1 MRYEVRLAGAGGQG
15 LVLAGIVLAEAA
27 LMQGHIVVHSQNYG
41 PEARGGNSVS
51 EVIMAD
57 EEIDYP
63 RALGLDALVALNQR
77 ASNENL
83 PDMKDEGL
91 VIVDST
97 AVEKVLWG
105 KVLRVPLE
113 REAKLTFKDAR
124 AVNML
129 ALGVLTS
136 FCPLVSESSMVRALT
151 NRMPDSTLEHNL
163 KAYRAGVENGR
174 DLQSGSHF
182 HDMEDAI
189 EV

>member
-27 LMQGHIVVHSQNYG
+27 LMEGHMVVHSQNYG

-51 EVIMAD
+51 EVIIAD

-63 RALGLDALVALNQR
+63 RALGLDLLIALNQR
-77 ASNENL
+77 ATNDNL
-83 PDMKDEGL
+83 PDMKEEGL

-113 REAKLTFKDAR
+113 REAKLNFKDAR

-129 ALGVLTS
+129 ALGILTP
-136 FCPLVSESSMVRALT
+136 FCPFVTESSMVRAIT
-151 NRMPDSTLEHNL
+151 ARMADTTLERNL
-163 KAYRAGVENGR
+163 KAYRSGAEHGR
-174 DLQSGSHF
+174 DLQSGSQF
-182 HDMEDAI
+182 HEMEDAI
-189 EV
+189 DV